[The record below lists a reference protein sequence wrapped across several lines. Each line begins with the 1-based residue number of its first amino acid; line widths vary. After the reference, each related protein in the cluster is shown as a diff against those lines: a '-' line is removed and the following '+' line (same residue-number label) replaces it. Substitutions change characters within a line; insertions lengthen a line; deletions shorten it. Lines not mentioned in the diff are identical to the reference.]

1 MAQGHTG
8 NQVYILV
15 ENHVLFDDASLSDV
29 YPGPDDRAV
38 TDYSER
44 AECAEDRREQSV
56 KRSPTDG
63 YQPAGEAPDVTAT

>member
-29 YPGPDDRAV
+29 YPRPDDRPVA
-38 TDYSER
+38 DYSER
-44 AECAEDRREQSV
+44 A
-56 KRSPTDG
+56 
-63 YQPAGEAPDVTAT
+63 DVR